1 MLANPPAPGAG
12 RHHWL
17 FRVAASLIRQ
27 GADPKEVE
35 RFLVANAKADGWSD
49 RLTDIHRAVAKIAGG
64 RAKPLPGLWMPERSE
79 AARADALKAR
89 PLFKPAPAGLEA
101 ADVLPVLFRREEL
114 VCLAPSPYRFFTV
127 PRDTAIAWAPR
138 TQFVVA
144 NPMTAPTG
152 LTQEG
157 KVSARSLK
165 NACPPSRRR
174 YLVIEFDTGDPLD
187 AQVRLLS
194 SLHTRTAP
202 LALAVFSG
210 GKSIHGWF
218 NVSVLT
224 PREKLYLFRRGAI
237 LGCDTSLWD
246 LSKLVRMPGG
256 LRPVNVRQEIYFW
269 EPEHAA

>member
-35 RFLVANAKADGWSD
+35 RFLVANAKADGWTD
-49 RLTDIHRAVAKIAGG
+49 RLTDIHCAIAKIAGG
-64 RAKPLPGLWMPERSE
+64 KAAPLPGVWMPERSDE
-79 AARADALKAR
+79 ARADALKTR

-114 VCLAPSPYRFFTV
+114 VCIGVSPYRFFTV
-127 PRDTAIAWAPR
+127 PRDHALAWAPKVP
-138 TQFVVA
+138 FVVA
-144 NPMTAPTG
+144 NPMRAPTG

-157 KVSARSLK
+157 KASARCIR
-165 NACPPSRRR
+165 NACPPSQRR
-174 YLVIEFDTGDPLD
+174 YVVIEFDTGDTMED
-187 AQVRLLS
+187 QARLLS
-194 SLHTRTAP
+194 YLHTRAAP

-224 PREKLYLFRRGAI
+224 PREKLYLFRRGAL
-237 LGCDTSLWD
+237 LGSDASLWD
-246 LSKLVRMPGG
+246 ISKLVRMPGG